1 VTLAAYR
8 HLAGF
13 SDFTSLLGTNSVFPF
28 WLFQHNLH
36 VVVESTSKEAAVLQ
50 VEGNWTSA
58 NNHNSARFPRLHLE
72 VYSDPTRDANRNVVR
87 TDAQDKA
94 LSVWEKADRHLHRP
108 GGVDEFWTPLVR
120 VIGSTRLDG
129 EPTFSPLSDTD
140 GVQVLSVYYALSVV
154 V

>member
-87 TDAQDKA
+87 
-94 LSVWEKADRHLHRP
+94 
-108 GGVDEFWTPLVR
+108 